1 LQLIYVLRKCKMIYR
16 SFVKSEYKGVFLIL
30 ISTVFFCLMSA
41 LVRYASDID
50 PYKTT
55 LFRFVVGLGIL
66 GTAALFGKIR
76 LRFVSG
82 RLLLLRGLF
91 GGAAILIFFW
101 SVSELGV
108 GKGTVLIYSF
118 PIFAGI
124 FSAVFLKEKIGLLR
138 AAAILAAFLGI
149 FLLACD
155 NGNGSS
161 LLGFFGWN
169 ELLAVFGAMLG
180 GIALVIVK
188 KLHDTDSSYAIYF
201 AQCVIGLWIVV
212 VPANVVPC
220 SIGLSG
226 GILLVAIGVTATIG
240 QLLSTEAYRYVE
252 ISTGSLLGMLVPV
265 VNYVVGVTVF
275 GEFVS
280 GKSIIG
286 SSMVIGACVIVL
298 LKNNKDSFKCA
309 NKAA

>member
-1 LQLIYVLRKCKMIYR
+1 MKMIRR
-16 SFVKSEYKGVFLIL
+16 SYITSEYKGIVLIMF
-30 ISTVFFCLMSA
+30 STVFFCLMSA
-41 LVRYASDID
+41 LVKCASDID

-66 GTAALFGKIR
+66 GTAALFGKIK
-76 LRFVSG
+76 LRFVNG

-91 GGAAILIFFW
+91 GGAAILLCFW
-101 SVSELGV
+101 SIAKLGV

-124 FSAVFLKEKIGLLR
+124 FSVVFLKEKIGLLK
-138 AAAILAAFLGI
+138 ATAILAAFFGI

-169 ELLAVFGAMLG
+169 ELLAIFGAMLG

-220 SIGLSG
+220 SIGLTG

-240 QLLSTEAYRYVE
+240 QLLSTEAFRYVE
-252 ISTGSLLGMLVPV
+252 VSTGSLLGMLVPV
-265 VNYVVGVTVF
+265 VNYIIGVTVF

-280 GKSIIG
+280 WRSIIG
-286 SSMVIGACVIVL
+286 TAMVIGACVIVIMRN
-298 LKNNKDSFKCA
+298 KNGSAK
-309 NKAA
+309 